1 MVIIVHFYHVYR
13 TAQALMSPL
22 DRAWKASLLSTKM
35 EGRSICLGL
44 FTTQQILCT
53 SQYEAL
59 NSGGFVS

>member
-1 MVIIVHFYHVYR
+1 
-13 TAQALMSPL
+13 MSPL

-53 SQYEAL
+53 SQYETL

>member
-1 MVIIVHFYHVYR
+1 
-13 TAQALMSPL
+13 MSPL